1 MHNEDVSNT
10 ARHLDRKSSDAPSTG
25 VGEPLEERRVFVADS
40 EKEKIEVL
48 ICRWVTVT
56 TVPKVGPKES
66 DTAESASL
74 ILSESSGKNGREI
87 FRSRCDREFFSTA
100 DSMAPWMLCFSKVA
114 R

>member
-1 MHNEDVSNT
+1 MLQNQN
-10 ARHLDRKSSDAPSTG
+10 HLYAIKENDGK
-25 VGEPLEERRVFVADS
+25 L

-56 TVPKVGPKES
+56 TVPKVESKES

-74 ILSESSGKNGREI
+74 ILADSSGKKGRKI
-87 FRSRCDREFFSTA
+87 FRSRCDGEFFSTA